1 MGKSIF
7 SQNLKKY
14 REHNNFSRQYLA
26 DKVGISLS
34 TLGMYEQGRREP
46 DLQKLISIA
55 VTLHVSVD
63 ELLGYTVPVVREYEK
78 YKGWLE
84 SGYGFRVGERFGEV
98 FIWTGMPEDE
108 NEKGVPGYKVLRFVD
123 KAAFCNFIEAIIES
137 EKWQMRSRVAST
149 LRMLIYKGDN
159 ISTAEVPTDILE
171 KL

>member
-1 MGKSIF
+1 MSF

-14 REHNNFSRQYLA
+14 RESRNFSRQSLA

-46 DLQKLISIA
+46 DLQKLVSIA
-55 VTLHVSVD
+55 TLLHVSVD
-63 ELLGYTVPVVREYEK
+63 ELLDYTAPVVGEYEK

-84 SGYGFRVGERFGEV
+84 SRYGLRVGERFGEV
-98 FIWTGMPEDE
+98 FIWTGIPEDE
-108 NEKGVPGYKVLRFVD
+108 NTKGIPGYKVLRFVD
-123 KAAFCNFIEAIIES
+123 KAAFCNFIEAIIER
-137 EKWQMRSRVAST
+137 EEWQMRSRVANT

>member
-1 MGKSIF
+1 MSGFAK
-7 SQNLKKY
+7 NLKRL
-14 REHNNFSRQYLA
+14 RENRGFSRQSLA
-26 DKVGISLS
+26 DSVGISLS

-46 DLQKLISIA
+46 DLQKLVSITA
-55 VTLHVSVD
+55 ALHVSTD
-63 ELLGYTVPVVREYEK
+63 ELLGYEVPIVGEYEK

-84 SGYGFRVGERFGEV
+84 SGYGLRVGERFGEV

-108 NEKGVPGYKVLRFVD
+108 SEKGVPGYKVLRFVN
-123 KAAFCNFIEAIIES
+123 KAAFCNFIEAVIES

>member
-1 MGKSIF
+1 MSRL
-7 SQNLKKY
+7 SENLKRL
-14 REHNNFSRQYLA
+14 RENRSLSRQSLA

-46 DLQKLISIA
+46 DLQKLVSIA
-55 VTLHVSVD
+55 ATLHVSTD
-63 ELLGYTVPVVREYEK
+63 ELLGYKVPVVGEYEK

-84 SGYGFRVGERFGEV
+84 SGYGLRVGERFGEV

-123 KAAFCNFIEAIIES
+123 KVAFCNFIEAVIES

>member
-1 MGKSIF
+1 MSF

-14 REHNNFSRQYLA
+14 RESRNFSRQSLA

-46 DLQKLISIA
+46 DLQKLVSIA
-55 VTLHVSVD
+55 TLLHVSVD
-63 ELLGYTVPVVREYEK
+63 ELLGYTVPVVEEYEK
-78 YKGWLE
+78 YKGCLE
-84 SGYGFRVGERFGEV
+84 SGYGLRVGERFGEV
-98 FIWTGMPEDE
+98 FIWTGMPGDE

-123 KAAFCNFIEAIIES
+123 KAAFCNFIEAVIES